1 MAYGVEQKS
10 RNVAVVRIPYTTRFE
25 QKFLLTADRHWDNP
39 QSNWELQ
46 KRHLDLAKRYKA
58 GVIDIGDFFCA
69 MQGKFD
75 KRSKKGDLRPEHKR
89 DDYLDALVETATEF
103 FAPYAEQF
111 ITIGMG
117 NHETSIL
124 KKHETNLTNGLVAS
138 LNRQGGKI
146 YNGGYSGWVNF
157 ECVNERSGRVD
168 SKKLWYIHGYGGGG
182 PVTRGVIQTNRKAV
196 YLPDA
201 DIVISG
207 HTHDEW
213 IMPISRNRL
222 GADNKQFLDEQMH
235 VQIPTYKDEYS
246 DGYLGYHV
254 ETGKPPKPIG
264 AIWMR
269 IFKEDS
275 RSPIEV
281 DFYKAR

>member
-1 MAYGVEQKS
+1 MAYRVEQKS
-10 RNVAVVRIPYTTRFE
+10 RNVAVVRIPYTGRFE

-39 QSNWELQ
+39 QSNHDLQ
-46 KRHLDLAKRYKA
+46 KRHLELAKHYKA

-75 KRSKKGDLRPEHKR
+75 KRSRKGDLRPEHKR
-89 DDYLDALVETATEF
+89 DDYLDSLVETATEF
-103 FAPYAEQF
+103 FEPYADLF
-111 ITIGMG
+111 IMLGMG

-124 KKHETNLTNGLVAS
+124 KKHEINLTNGLVAS
-138 LNRQGGKI
+138 LNRSGGEI
-146 YNGGYSGWVNF
+146 YNGGYSGWIVF
-157 ECVNERSGRVD
+157 EFVNEKTGQTD
-168 SKKLWYIHGYGGGG
+168 SRRLWYIHGYGGGG

-213 IMPISRNRL
+213 ILPISRNRL
-222 GADNKQFLDEQMH
+222 SIDNRQYLDEQIH

-246 DGYLGYHV
+246 DGYLGFHV
-254 ETGKPPKPIG
+254 ESGRPPKPIG

-269 IFKEDS
+269 TFKEDS
-275 RSPIEV
+275 RSPISV
-281 DFYKAR
+281 DFCKAH